1 MELINILKY
10 QDIIMMPTQRD
21 FYQLLKEY
29 NIRFMELNFILKKML
44 CKIDSIIIFISD
56 WDPEVAIN
64 RSLKAIEIS

>member
-1 MELINILKY
+1 
-10 QDIIMMPTQRD
+10 MPTQRD